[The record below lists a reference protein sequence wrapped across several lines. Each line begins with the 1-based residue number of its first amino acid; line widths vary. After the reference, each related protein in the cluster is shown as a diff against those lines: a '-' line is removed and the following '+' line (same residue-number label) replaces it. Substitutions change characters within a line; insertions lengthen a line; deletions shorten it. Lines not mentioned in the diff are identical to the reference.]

1 MKIADS
7 ITELIGRTPLLRL
20 HALTQG
26 CGATVLLKM
35 ETLNPLGSL
44 KDRIAVAMIRDAE
57 KRRLVRR
64 DTLVV
69 EPSSGNTGIA
79 LAYVCAARG
88 YRLVLT
94 MPDTVPLERRRLLS
108 AFGAEI
114 VLTEGSLGMR
124 GAMEKAEEIAEGT
137 PHSFVPQQFHNPS
150 NPEAHRRTTA
160 EEIWKDTKGAVDV
173 FVAGVGSGGT
183 ITGVGS
189 ALKQKKADVRVVAV
203 EPAESPV
210 LSGGRPGAHGIQGI
224 GAGFVPRV
232 LRAELID
239 EIVKVKSAAAG
250 ETARRLAREEG
261 VLAGISTGAN
271 VWAAL
276 HVARRAENQ
285 GKTVVTLACDSGE
298 RYLSS
303 WMFADES
310 GGRT

>member
-7 ITELIGRTPLLRL
+7 ITELIGGTPLLRL
-20 HALTQG
+20 HRTAAG
-26 CGATVLLKM
+26 CGATVLVKM
-35 ETLNPLGSL
+35 ETLNPMGTV

-57 KRRLVRR
+57 RRRLVRR
-64 DTLVV
+64 DTVVV
-69 EPSSGNTGIA
+69 EPTSGNTGIA

-114 VLTEGSLGMR
+114 VLTEGQLGMR
-124 GAMEKAEEIAEGT
+124 GAMEKAEEIAEHT
-137 PHSFVPQQFHNPS
+137 PHSFVPQQFQNPS

-173 FVAGVGSGGT
+173 LVAGVGSGGT

-189 ALKQKKADVRVVAV
+189 ALKLKKSGLRVVAV
-203 EPAESPV
+203 EPAESAV
-210 LSGGRPGAHGIQGI
+210 LSGGRPGAHRIHGI
-224 GAGFVPRV
+224 GAGFVPKV
-232 LRAELID
+232 LRVELID
-239 EIVKVKSAAAG
+239 EIVKVKSEAAW

-261 VLAGISTGAN
+261 ILAGVSTGAN

-276 HVARRAENQ
+276 QVARRAENK
-285 GKTVVTLACDSGE
+285 GKTVVTIACDSGE
-298 RYLSS
+298 RYL
-303 WMFADES
+303 AS
-310 GGRT
+310 GLFEDKPGIPT